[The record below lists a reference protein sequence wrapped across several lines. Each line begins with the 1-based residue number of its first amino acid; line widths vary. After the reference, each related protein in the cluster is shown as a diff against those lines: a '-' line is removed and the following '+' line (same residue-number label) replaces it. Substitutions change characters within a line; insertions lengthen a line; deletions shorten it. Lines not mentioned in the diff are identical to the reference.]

1 MCVRGHEK
9 ASEQMQPN
17 MNMIREMQK
26 QMERIQKELGETI
39 IEGQS
44 GGGLVSVQ
52 MTALKQMRGVRIK
65 PEAIDPDDLEL
76 LEDMI
81 VAAVNDAMQKADEHA
96 QGKLGGLASGL
107 GMPGLL
113 G

>member
-1 MCVRGHEK
+1 MGLRE
-9 ASEQMQPN
+9 SEQRIMQPD
-17 MNMIREMQK
+17 MNMIRQMQK
-26 QMERIQKELGETI
+26 QMEQIQKELGETV

-44 GGGLVSVQ
+44 GGGLVRVQ
-52 MTALKQMRGVRIK
+52 MSALKQMRGVAIK
-65 PEAIDPDDLEL
+65 PEAIDPEDLEL

-81 VAAVNDAMQKADEHA
+81 VAAVNDAMKKADEHA

>member
-1 MCVRGHEK
+1 M
-9 ASEQMQPN
+9 QQPN
-17 MNMIREMQK
+17 MKMLQEVQRQMQK
-26 QMERIQKELGETI
+26 IQQELGETI
-39 IEGQS
+39 VEGQS
-44 GGGLVSVQ
+44 GGGLVRVRVS
-52 MTALKQMRGVRIK
+52 ALKQMRGITIK

-81 VAAVNDAMQKADEHA
+81 VAAVNDAMTKADETA
-96 QGKLGGLASGL
+96 QGKLGGLAGGL

>member
-1 MCVRGHEK
+1 
-9 ASEQMQPN
+9 MQPN
-17 MNMIREMQK
+17 MKMLQEMQK
-26 QMERIQKELGETI
+26 QMQRIQQELGETV

-44 GGGLVSVQ
+44 GGGLVKVR
-52 MTALKQMRGVRIK
+52 MTALKQMRGITIQ

-81 VAAVNDAMQKADEHA
+81 VAAVNDAMQNADETA
-96 QGKLGGLASGL
+96 QGKLGGLTGGL
-107 GMPGLL
+107 GIPGLL